1 MKILEIESCSQCR
14 YISSALSE
22 NRYFCSC
29 SGELRSTVVVYS
41 NGDNWLPHWC
51 PLEDAEKDYKNENNI
66 TICPPDLE
74 QSVGNASLG
83 KEKAPRQNTPVSIH
97 VHSIRHRLTDADGIS
112 AKAVIDGLV
121 LAGILQDDSTEF
133 IKQVT
138 YSQEKGD
145 EEQTIITLQD

>member
-1 MKILEIESCSQCR
+1 MRARRKDGNKR
-14 YISSALSE
+14 SA
-22 NRYFCSC
+22 
-29 SGELRSTVVVYS
+29 
-41 NGDNWLPHWC
+41 
-51 PLEDAEKDYKNENNI
+51 KNESNI
-66 TICPPDLE
+66 TFSPPDLE
-74 QSVGNASLG
+74 QSVGDASLG
-83 KEKAPRQNTPVSIH
+83 EKKAPRQNTPVSIH